1 MQEDDNND
9 LEEYVHEGTVGKEKE
24 KGAQQKKVVTH
35 HRQFSG
41 PLPPPSMLE
50 AYDKVVPGAAERI
63 LTMAE
68 SEAKHRHNIE
78 NSLIKAESRE
88 IHLGQIFAL
97 IIGLTAILSG
107 TYAATHGAP
116 LAGTLI
122 GAGGV
127 IGLVTVFI
135 LGRKAAAPES
145 TAEEAKAADEESK
158 GAE

>member
-1 MQEDDNND
+1 MTK
-9 LEEYVHEGTVGKEKE
+9 LSP
-24 KGAQQKKVVTH
+24 A
-35 HRQFSG
+35 
-41 PLPPPSMLE
+41 
-50 AYDKVVPGAAERI
+50 AAERI
-63 LTMAE
+63 LAMAE
-68 SEAKHRHNIE
+68 NEAKHRHSIE
-78 NSLIKAESRE
+78 NNLIKAESRE

-135 LGRKAAAPES
+135 LGRKAAAPAAPDS
-145 TAEEAKAADEESK
+145 NDEEAKAADVENK